1 MKSILATVA
10 IVSARRLNA
19 RGDGGWT
26 NPDYTPTE
34 EDKWAMPRDATAWAP
49 ETLPACPEG
58 VPHDRL
64 NMPDHL
70 THAVK
75 YPYVGATCVFQ
86 VSPGSFQIMPVSA
99 FQMESRA

>member
-1 MKSILATVA
+1 MGIKKKMKSILAAAAV
-10 IVSARRLNA
+10 VSARRLMHRVA
-19 RGDGGWT
+19 DGGWT
-26 NPDYTPTE
+26 NPDYTPTA
-34 EDKWAMPRDATAWAP
+34 EDMWAMPADATAWAP

-58 VPHDRL
+58 VPHDRM

-86 VSPGSFQIMPVSA
+86 VSPGSFQIMPI
-99 FQMESRA
+99 